1 MSTQPTT
8 APLVS
13 VEEYL
18 STNYRPDCEYN
29 EGVLEER
36 NLGEFDP
43 SFLQAILVTLFMNRI
58 NDWGVFALPEQRV
71 KLRPNRY
78 LIPDVC
84 VLRMG
89 TPREAILTRPPLVT
103 IELMSPKDTLRDAA
117 KKSIEY
123 LDFGVDHVWVIDP
136 RDKPERKANSRRAAY
151 RGTRAGFELVS
162 SGELTVPG
170 TPIRVNVNELFE
182 KLDQF

>member
-13 VEEYL
+13 AEEYL

-36 NLGEFDP
+36 NLGEFDH
-43 SFLQAILVTLFMNRI
+43 SFLQTILAALFTNQI
-58 NDWGVFALPEQRV
+58 ANWGVFGLVEQRV

-78 LIPDVC
+78 LVPDVC

-89 TPREAILTRPPLVT
+89 TPREPILTRPPLVT
-103 IELMSPKDTLRDAA
+103 IELMSPKDTLRDVA

-123 LDFGVDHVWVIDP
+123 LEFGVEHVWVIDP
-136 RDKPERKANSRRAAY
+136 RDKQERKNNSKRAAY
-151 RGTRAGFELVS
+151 RGTMAGLELVS

-170 TPIRVNVNELFE
+170 TPIRVNVIELFE